1 MKFLI
6 RLSKEQINMADDGNS
21 TGSNVVWAIALV
33 VVVAIIAAVAFSSG
47 IFNRGGGDK
56 KINVDISAPSR

>member
-1 MKFLI
+1 
-6 RLSKEQINMADDGNS
+6 MADDGGNS

-33 VVVAIIAAVAFSSG
+33 VIVAIIAAVAFSSG
-47 IFNRGGGDK
+47 VFNRGGGDK

>member
-1 MKFLI
+1 
-6 RLSKEQINMADDGNS
+6 MADDGNS

-33 VVVAIIAAVAFSSG
+33 VIVAIIAAVAFSSG
-47 IFNRGGGDK
+47 IFNNRGGGDK